1 MEADRMT
8 VEINPR
14 RLRGPWDDGYA
25 LDVHTRSSTFLGYDQ
40 YGHPRF
46 DTMRSPIGELLYQ
59 LKYRHDQAAVAPM
72 VDAIEGFVGKLWK
85 PPIDAIVPVPPSVA
99 RKDQPVILVAAALA
113 DRLKIPLCTACI
125 AKVKQTPQL
134 KDIVEYDKRTEALKD
149 AFTVASDQTKGKNLL
164 LFDDL
169 HGSGATVR
177 AIVGLLKREG
187 QAKAVYLLTLTT
199 K

>member
-1 MEADRMT
+1 MS

-14 RLRGPWDDGYA
+14 RLRGPWNDGYA

-40 YGHPRF
+40 FGHARF
-46 DTMRSPIGELLYQ
+46 DTMRSPVGELLYQ
-59 LKYRHDQAAVAPM
+59 LKYRHDHAAVWPL
-72 VDAIEGFVGKLWK
+72 VDAIESFLGKIWK
-85 PPIDAIVPVPPSVA
+85 PTIDAIVPVPPSVA
-99 RKDQPVILVAAALA
+99 RKDQPVILVALA
-113 DRLKIPLCTACI
+113 VAGRLNIPLCTSCL
-125 AKVKQTPQL
+125 AKMKQTPQL
-134 KDIVEYDKRTEALKD
+134 KDIVEYDKRMEALQG
-149 AFTVASDQTKGKNLL
+149 AFAVLSEETKGKSFL

-177 AIVGLLKREG
+177 AIEKLLRSAG

>member
-1 MEADRMT
+1 MT

-72 VDAIEGFVGKLWK
+72 VDAIEGFFGKLWK

-99 RKDQPVILVAAALA
+99 RKDQPVILVAAALG
-113 DRLKIPLCTACI
+113 DRLKVPVCMACI

-149 AFTVASDQTKGKNLL
+149 AFSVAPDQTKGKNLL

-177 AIVGLLKREG
+177 AIVELLKRDG